1 MNRTIT
7 IDIEDIVN
15 STKGTKEEKEA
26 YYFKMARLDKSK
38 FKIVWNKDKIIGV
51 SPLQTCKSINITITV
66 SPDGEISMKNN

>member
-26 YYFKMARLDKSK
+26 YYF
-38 FKIVWNKDKIIGV
+38 N
-51 SPLQTCKSINITITV
+51 
-66 SPDGEISMKNN
+66 